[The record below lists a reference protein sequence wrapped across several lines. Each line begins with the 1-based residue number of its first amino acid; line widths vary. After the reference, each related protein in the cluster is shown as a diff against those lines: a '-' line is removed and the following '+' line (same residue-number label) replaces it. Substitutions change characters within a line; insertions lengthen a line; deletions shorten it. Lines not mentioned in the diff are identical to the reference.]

1 MLANFS
7 AASSGIE
14 GTAAITVE
22 GNSIRKGANAKL
34 IEKFSGA
41 SADSLSRTLRRKGS
55 GLTRSDEAYATIF
68 LSALENALK
77 RTIFSE
83 TGLPLTVFRIGF
95 PSASVGGLFSSVSV
109 DTFPSDGSVEG
120 TDFFIQV
127 NVGTTLEDKMT
138 LRDTRLTNAL
148 GEIYHRLDMLV
159 GLDET
164 SPEEFVGVFEQAYSY
179 ALS

>member
-7 AASSGIE
+7 ASSSGVA
-14 GTAAITVE
+14 GTAAITVD
-22 GNSIRKGANAKL
+22 GTSIPKGANAKL

-41 SADSLSRTLRRKGS
+41 SADSLSKTLRREGS
-55 GLTRSDEAYATIF
+55 GLTKSDKAYATIF
-68 LSALENALK
+68 LAALEDALK
-77 RTIFSE
+77 LSIFSE
-83 TGLPLTVFRIGF
+83 TGLPRMVFRIGF

-109 DTFPSDGSVEG
+109 ETFPSGGSVEG

-127 NVGTTLEDKMT
+127 NVGTTAEDKMT
-138 LRDTRLTNAL
+138 LRDMRVLSAL
-148 GEIYHRLDMLV
+148 NEIYQRLDMLV

-164 SPEEFVGVFEQAYSY
+164 SPEEFVGIFEQSYNY